1 MTNFFR
7 YLKNIIFSK
16 YMYIPIIYIYIYC
29 IKEPLRQAW
38 TWYFSKKIKNM
49 HNTARILGFIHI
61 TDYSKLYLDKY
72 TRIGKDCYFFS
83 NGEIYIGEG
92 SILSRNIT
100 IYTGNH
106 DILGGAIPYDNNY
119 IFKKVIIGKGVWIG
133 MNVNIT
139 PGVKI
144 GDGAIIGMGT
154 TISKDVE
161 PYSIVVGAQQRVV
174 SYRSKEDFIRKLDGN
189 LFFSKK
195 WPDL

>member
-1 MTNFFR
+1 MISILR
-7 YLKNIIFSK
+7 CVKNIIFNK
-16 YMYIPIIYIYIYC
+16 YIYIPFIYIYIYL

-38 TWYFSKKIKNM
+38 TWYFSKKISNM
-49 HNTARILGFIHI
+49 DETSRILGYIHI
-61 TDYSKLYLDKY
+61 TDYSKLHLGRH
-72 TRIGKDCYFFS
+72 TRIGKNCYFFS
-83 NGEIYIGEG
+83 NGEIYIGDG

-106 DILGGAIPYDNNY
+106 DVLGDAIPYDDNY
-119 IFKKVIIGKGVWIG
+119 IFKKVVIGKGVWIG

-139 PGVKI
+139 PGVTI

-161 PYSIVVGAQQRVV
+161 SLSIVVGSQQRVV
-174 SYRSKEDFIRKLDGN
+174 GYRNKDTFIDKLNKDN
-189 LFFSKK
+189 FFSKK

>member
-1 MTNFFR
+1 MTNILR
-7 YLKNIIFSK
+7 YLKKVIFNK
-16 YMYIPIIYIYIYC
+16 YIYILIIYFYIYC
-29 IKEPLRQAW
+29 VREPLRQAW
-38 TWYFSKKIKNM
+38 TWYFSKKITNM
-49 HNTARILGFIHI
+49 DETSRILGYIHI
-61 TDYSKLYLDKY
+61 TDYSKLYLSKF

-106 DILGGAIPYDNNY
+106 DIKGGAIPYDNNY
-119 IFKKVIIGKGVWIG
+119 IFKKVVIGKGVWIG

-139 PGVKI
+139 PGVTI

-161 PYSIVVGAQQRVV
+161 PLTIVVGAQQRVV
-174 SYRSKEDFIRKLDGN
+174 GYRDKDMFTEKLDKN
-189 LFFSKK
+189 NFFSKQ